1 MTDEDGKI
9 FKVETGPVQFRYP
22 DGYIDWTGI
31 FMDNNEALFY
41 RDVIWELIKRFD
53 WNESIEDRLL
63 HKQASDLYDLLNKV
77 DTSNKDYNHEEVQGI
92 EIKS

>member
-1 MTDEDGKI
+1 MIDSDGKT
-9 FKVETGPVQFRYP
+9 FKINTGPVQFRYP

-41 RDVIWELIKRFD
+41 KDVIWDLIKRYD

-63 HKQASDLYDLLNKV
+63 HKQANDLYKLLSKA
-77 DTSNKDYNHEEVQGI
+77 DSSSSYYDYTEVQGV